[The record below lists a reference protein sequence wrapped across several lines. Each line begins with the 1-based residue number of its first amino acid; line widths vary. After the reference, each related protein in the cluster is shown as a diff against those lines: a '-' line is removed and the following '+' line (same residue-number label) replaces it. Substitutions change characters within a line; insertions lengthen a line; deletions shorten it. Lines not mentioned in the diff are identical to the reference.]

1 MFYQVLRQE
10 DIEKPKAYE
19 RLIGMKI
26 KRGSKILSL
35 SRIFE
40 AIQDPGSPESCF
52 LRADGTLQEETR
64 FEIILLTNHHLPRT
78 PGQSQHSTRG
88 QAPAGFPVLFPF
100 PFSFKTKGGTQ
111 GNTD

>member
-40 AIQDPGSPESCF
+40 AIQDPGSPES
-52 LRADGTLQEETR
+52 
-64 FEIILLTNHHLPRT
+64 
-78 PGQSQHSTRG
+78 
-88 QAPAGFPVLFPF
+88 LFPQ
-100 PFSFKTKGGTQ
+100 S
-111 GNTD
+111 